1 MSVSLW
7 PVILKY
13 IVCSRIRLHLAGTGT
28 MDVQKIVEKIQ
39 KHVRGCD
46 FVGTF
51 SFNKTTIYKKKCR
64 FDNILC
70 KKIIADLTKKG
81 YKLE

>member
-51 SFNKTTIYKKKCR
+51 SFNKTTIYKKS
-64 FDNILC
+64 
-70 KKIIADLTKKG
+70 ADLTTFYARK
-81 YKLE
+81 